1 MADNDNF
8 SYLRGLALANLF
20 NVCANGC
27 VWCVLSGAKMGGLE
41 AILNSSWLVLTHLE
55 GSKNAKPFKSPPL
68 LHQSSVFVSGGAQEG
83 PNNFFF
89 LTKKI
94 LRKRYK
100 IQGFGA
106 LPSPRKLEF
115 LSELFFAFVL
125 GNVEFYLQHT
135 ALPGPRACSAY
146 IDLSDFR
153 VKNDATMYQTQM
165 IMFIAFSDIVTIL
178 AWELCFEGVGK
189 RKQWDKMKCF
199 LCVFFF
205 AFSSR
210 VLLNICCQ
218 QIMSFR
224 NLYFCHCKTE
234 VLGPT

>member
-1 MADNDNF
+1 MCTIWRQD
-8 SYLRGLALANLF
+8 
-20 NVCANGC
+20 
-27 VWCVLSGAKMGGLE
+27 GGT
-41 AILNSSWLVLTHLE
+41 WGHLE
-55 GSKNAKPFKSPPL
+55 FILIGFDPSGGFKKRETFQIATTLTPELRFCVRRGPRGSKQL
-68 LHQSSVFVSGGAQEG
+68 
-83 PNNFFF
+83 FF